1 MRSLARTSPESSA
14 APSAR
19 ARRSMILGP
28 AIVAGALLGACTQT
42 TVVKSKP
49 WFAGLPNATGNVT
62 PTGDMGPTP
71 SVLTN
76 ASGRLETQDDKGE
89 RTLVIKNGRALMIH
103 IYTALM
109 NDDRETFEEQILSAM
124 TRQEFLANGRD
135 PREAFDMLLA
145 MEGDIIDLFNTM
157 PFAEGTP
164 GLRLQPVG
172 EGVQRVRV
180 RGLQA
185 GNLRLVG
192 MDMVMEKANWRL
204 RWFVPA
210 R

>member
-1 MRSLARTSPESSA
+1 MR
-14 APSAR
+14 
-19 ARRSMILGP
+19 
-28 AIVAGALLGACTQT
+28 
-42 TVVKSKP
+42 SKP
-49 WFAGLPNATGNVT
+49 WFAGLPNASGNVT
-62 PTGDMGPTP
+62 PVGSLGPTP
-71 SVLTN
+71 DVLTN
-76 ASGRLETQDDKGE
+76 ASGRLEVKDASGQ

-103 IYTALM
+103 LYTALM
-109 NDDRETFEEQILSAM
+109 TGDRETFDEQVLSDR
-124 TRQEFLANGRD
+124 TRQEFLSNGRD

-145 MEGDIIDLFNTM
+145 MEDDIIDLFNTM
-157 PFAEGTP
+157 PFGEGTP

-185 GNLRLVG
+185 GNLKLVG